1 MGMKENTTLTLDER
15 GKPSKI
21 WRVLTLVVVIVGIL
35 GAAAYAAQRYTS
47 GQWTVFATPTATPTF
62 THTPV
67 LPTAT
72 LFEPTETTTLTPTA
86 TRSGP
91 VSYVIKEGDTLYYV
105 ADEYEIDIEALIAYN
120 LQQDIDLT
128 SFLQLGQEILIP
140 PPDFQAPTLTPMP
153 SDVSPGTIIEYTV
166 RPGDILQFLAEEF
179 NTTLEA
185 ILEENEDLSE
195 NPNVLTVG
203 QKVRIPLDLLALTP
217 ATPTRQPS
225 VTATPQPSTTPTP

>member
-1 MGMKENTTLTLDER
+1 MKENTALTLDEKGTA
-15 GKPSKI
+15 GKT
-21 WRVLTLVVVIVGIL
+21 WRVTALLVVVVGVL
-35 GAAAYAAQRYTS
+35 GAAAYAAQRYTAR
-47 GQWTVFATPTATPTF
+47 QWTLFATPTATPTF

-72 LFEPTETTTLTPTA
+72 LFEPTETATLTPTP

-91 VSYVIKEGDTLYYV
+91 VSYVIQEGDTLYFV

-120 LQQDIDLT
+120 LEQGIDLT
-128 SFLQLGQEILIP
+128 SLLQVDQKILIP
-140 PPDFQAPTLTPMP
+140 PPDFKAPTLTPMP

>member
-1 MGMKENTTLTLDER
+1 MKENTTLALGER
-15 GKPSKI
+15 GKAGKT
-21 WRVLTLVVVIVGIL
+21 WRVIALVVLVVSIL
-35 GAAAYAAQRYTS
+35 GAAAYAAQRYTA

-72 LFEPTETTTLTPTA
+72 LFEPTETATLTPTA

-91 VSYVIKEGDTLYYV
+91 VSYVIQEGDTLYYV
-105 ADEYEIDIEALIAYN
+105 AGEYEIDIEALIAFN
-120 LQQDIDLT
+120 LEQGIDLT
-128 SFLQLGQEILIP
+128 SFLQVNQEILIP

-166 RPGDILQFLAEEF
+166 RPGDILQLLAEEF
-179 NTTLEA
+179 NTTLDA
-185 ILEENEDLSE
+185 ILEENEDLAE
-195 NPNVLTVG
+195 HPDVLTVG
-203 QKVRIPLDLLALTP
+203 QKVRIPVDLLVLTP

-225 VTATPQPSTTPTP
+225 ATVTPHPSATPTP

>member
-1 MGMKENTTLTLDER
+1 MALAER
-15 GKPSKI
+15 GKSGKT
-21 WRVLTLVVVIVGIL
+21 WRVIALVVLVAGVL
-35 GAAAYAAQRYTS
+35 GAAAYAAQRYTA

-72 LFEPTETTTLTPTA
+72 LFEPTETATLTPTA

-91 VSYVIKEGDTLYYV
+91 VSYVIQEGDTLYYV
-105 ADEYEIDIEALIAYN
+105 ADEYEIDIEALIAFN
-120 LQQDIDLT
+120 LEQGIDLT
-128 SFLQLGQEILIP
+128 SFLQVNQEILIP

-166 RPGDILQFLAEEF
+166 RPGDILQLLAEEF
-179 NTTLEA
+179 NTTLDA
-185 ILEENEDLSE
+185 ILAENEDLAE
-195 NPNVLTVG
+195 HPDVLTVG
-203 QKVRIPLDLLALTP
+203 QKVRVPVDLLVLTP

-225 VTATPQPSTTPTP
+225 ATVTPQPSATPTP

>member
-1 MGMKENTTLTLDER
+1 MKENTTLALAER
-15 GKPSKI
+15 GKSGKT
-21 WRVLTLVVVIVGIL
+21 WRVIALVVLVAGVL
-35 GAAAYAAQRYTS
+35 GAAAYAAQRYTA

-72 LFEPTETTTLTPTA
+72 LFEPTETATLTPTA

-91 VSYVIKEGDTLYYV
+91 VSYVIQEGDTLYYV
-105 ADEYEIDIEALIAYN
+105 ADEYEIDIEALIAFN
-120 LQQDIDLT
+120 LEQGIDLT
-128 SFLQLGQEILIP
+128 SFLQVNQEILIP

-166 RPGDILQFLAEEF
+166 RPGDILQLLAEEF
-179 NTTLEA
+179 NTTLDA
-185 ILEENEDLSE
+185 ILAENEDLAE
-195 NPNVLTVG
+195 HPDVLSVG
-203 QKVRIPLDLLALTP
+203 QKVRVPVDLLVLTP

-225 VTATPQPSTTPTP
+225 ATVTPQPSATPTP

>member
-1 MGMKENTTLTLDER
+1 MALAER
-15 GKPSKI
+15 GKSGKT
-21 WRVLTLVVVIVGIL
+21 WRVIALVVLVAGVL
-35 GAAAYAAQRYTS
+35 GAAAYAAQRYTA

-72 LFEPTETTTLTPTA
+72 LFEPTETATLTPTA

-91 VSYVIKEGDTLYYV
+91 VSYVIQEGDTLYYV
-105 ADEYEIDIEALIAYN
+105 ADEYEIDIEALIAFN
-120 LQQDIDLT
+120 LEQGIDLT
-128 SFLQLGQEILIP
+128 SFLQVNQEILIP

-166 RPGDILQFLAEEF
+166 RPGDILQLLAEEF
-179 NTTLEA
+179 NTTLDA
-185 ILEENEDLSE
+185 ILAENEDLAE
-195 NPNVLTVG
+195 HPDVLSVG
-203 QKVRIPLDLLALTP
+203 QKVRVPVDLLVLTP

-225 VTATPQPSTTPTP
+225 ATVTPQPSATPTP